1 MFALHPYFHYR
12 TYFLFVNIRAFD
24 RLQNHCLR
32 NLSSCVIIQ
41 AMKPVNL
48 ETRSGTLE
56 FPAFL
61 PDATLGVVRALDAG
75 DLENCQV
82 KAIVM
87 NTYHLML
94 KPGSTTISSLGGLHQ
109 MSGWRKPIV
118 TDSGGFQV
126 YSLIHQNPKFG
137 RISDEGILFKPE
149 GSDRKYR
156 LTPEKCIQLQMGY
169 GADVVICLDDCT
181 HVEASRNKQEDSV
194 RRTVAWA
201 KRCKQEYFKQLEERK
216 LASGKHPRIIAVVQ
230 GGGYED
236 LRKQCA
242 DELLSIGFDGYGFG
256 GWPLDGK
263 GNLLVDILAYV
274 REIIPAQFPL
284 HALGVGHPENVRI
297 CHELGYSMFDSA
309 MPTRDARHARLYV
322 FTANEG
328 LTGNWFNYLYINDEK
343 YIKEKRPLSEFCDC
357 LTCRRYPA
365 GYLRHLY
372 KIDDMLYYRL
382 ATIHNVRFM
391 TQLCERMKL
400 IEND

>member
-1 MFALHPYFHYR
+1 
-12 TYFLFVNIRAFD
+12 
-24 RLQNHCLR
+24 
-32 NLSSCVIIQ
+32 
-41 AMKPVNL
+41 MKPVSW
-48 ETRSGTLE
+48 ETLSGMLE

-61 PDATLGVVRALDAG
+61 PDATLGVVRSLDAG
-75 DLENCQV
+75 DLEACQV
-82 KAIVM
+82 QAIVM

-94 KPGSTTISSLGGLHQ
+94 RPGSTTISSLGGLHQ
-109 MSGWRKPIV
+109 MSGWNKPIV

-137 RISDEGILFKPE
+137 RIGDDGIIFKPE
-149 GSDRKYR
+149 GSERKYR

-169 GADVVICLDDCT
+169 GSDVVICLDDCT
-181 HVEASRNKQEDSV
+181 HVDASRSKQEDSV
-194 RRTVAWA
+194 RRTIAWA
-201 KRCKQEYFKQLEERK
+201 KRCKQEYLKQLEERK
-216 LASGKHPRIIAVVQ
+216 LSSEKKPHIIAVVQ
-230 GGGYED
+230 GGGFED

-242 DELLSIGFDGYGFG
+242 DELLAIGFDGYGFG

-297 CHELGYSMFDSA
+297 CHGLGYSTFDSA

-322 FTANEG
+322 YTAGEG
-328 LTGNWFNYLYINDEK
+328 LSGDWFRYLYINDEK
-343 YIKEKRPLSEFCDC
+343 YIKEKRPLSDFCDC
-357 LTCRRYPA
+357 WTCRHYSA

-372 KIDDMLYYRL
+372 KIDDMLYYHL

-391 TQLCERMKL
+391 TQLCERMKQSQ
-400 IEND
+400 NG